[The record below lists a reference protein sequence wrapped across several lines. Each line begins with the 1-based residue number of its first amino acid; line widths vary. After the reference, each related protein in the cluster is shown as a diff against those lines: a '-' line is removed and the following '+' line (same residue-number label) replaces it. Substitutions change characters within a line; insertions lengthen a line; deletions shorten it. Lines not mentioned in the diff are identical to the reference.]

1 MAAKTN
7 SHMPCI
13 GELEAFQE
21 FRIKQTWY
29 KNLLPPL
36 CRISQLTGQIWC
48 LNLKTWKEDSLLS
61 RRRVDEVR

>member
-1 MAAKTN
+1 MAVKDNT
-7 SHMPCI
+7 SKPMV

-21 FRIKQTWY
+21 FRIKRTWY

>member
-1 MAAKTN
+1 MEKTN
-7 SHMPCI
+7 RPRI

-21 FRIKQTWY
+21 FRIKRTWY

-48 LNLKTWKEDSLLS
+48 LNMRTWKEDSLLAG
-61 RRRVDEVR
+61 RRVDEVR